1 MPVPEAPVDKHHGPV
16 LGQHDVR
23 GAWQVLDV
31 HTVPESPPPERTPE
45 GTSGFVFTERMCDI
59 NSDLSSFDS
68 LSAMVLGVCKYK
80 VKKSFRQ
87 FSSKEFTTLQRG

>member
-16 LGQHDVR
+16 LGQHDVW

-45 GTSGFVFTERMCDI
+45 GHFRLRIHGADVRHQ
-59 NSDLSSFDS
+59 LGS
-68 LSAMVLGVCKYK
+68 LL
-80 VKKSFRQ
+80 F
-87 FSSKEFTTLQRG
+87 